1 MRKFN
6 VENKDS
12 LTIVINTCDLYSDV
26 LELFFAAFKEFWPNC
41 PYSIVINS
49 ETNNYQQYDFAS
61 THLYSLRKHNS
72 WGERLLQTLKAIN
85 SEYVLMLYD
94 DFILESMV
102 NTNKIKSLI
111 DLLENNERASVVY
124 LIHTSLPSI
133 SSEFDGLD
141 IVCDNI
147 EYRLNSSPA
156 IWRRNKLIEYTG
168 EFDNPWAWEVFGSY
182 RTFNDG
188 AVFYTLND
196 RSSDIYSYNYK
207 KGGAI
212 YRGRW
217 VKEVIEDKFKK
228 YMIDIDPNK
237 RGYSENATTEARS
250 LIWKVKFMYLGY
262 KMVGMKSLRFLGNY
276 IKVKI
281 NG

>member
-1 MRKFN
+1 MREFN
-6 VENKDS
+6 VENKNS

-49 ETNNYQQYDFAS
+49 ETNNYQQYDCAS

-102 NTNKIKSLI
+102 NNNKIKSLI
-111 DLLENNERASVVY
+111 DLLESNERASVVY

-141 IVCDNI
+141 IVYDNI
-147 EYRLNSSPA
+147 EYRLNSAPA

-188 AVFYTLND
+188 FVFYTLNES
-196 RSSDIYSYNYK
+196 SSDIYSYNYK

-228 YMIDIDPNK
+228 YMIDIDLNK
-237 RGYSENATTEARS
+237 RGYSENATTESRS

-262 KMVGMKSLRFLGNY
+262 KMVGMKSLRFIGNY